1 MSYERDYHSR
11 YYYHKP
17 KPKERKWGFWNF
29 LTILSIV
36 LLFVSYWAYDI
47 YNLNAHEGT
56 TYQNIQYRTS
66 EQILDTTDY
75 IYYDIKGHTYKEKY
89 LDFRGVEYQS
99 IYNYPRTHNP
109 TYNELINF
117 LKTDKTDEM
126 IYDYNKRVCA
136 DFAII
141 LHNNAEA
148 QGINAGVVSIDLI
161 DIPEGHAINV
171 FNTTDRGFVFIDCTG
186 DVTSNSGNHD
196 TYVNLKK
203 GELYTPISLFDKDI
217 EYYDMGIVQNYYI
230 TW

>member
-56 TYQNIQYRTS
+56 TYQNIQYRVS
-66 EQILDTTDY
+66 NEILESTDY
-75 IYYDIKGHTYKEKY
+75 IYYNIMGNEYKIKY
-89 LDFRGVEYQS
+89 LDWVGAKYSS
-99 IYNYPRTHNP
+99 INNYPNTHNP
-109 TYNELINF
+109 TYEELLIF
-117 LKTDKTDEM
+117 LKSDQTDQ
-126 IYDYNKRVCA
+126 IPYDYNSFVCA
-136 DFAII
+136 DFAIL
-141 LHNNAEA
+141 LHNNAESN
-148 QGINAGVVSIDLI
+148 GIKTGVVSIDFNYGG
-161 DIPEGHAINV
+161 DGHALNV
-171 FNTTDRGFVFIDCTG
+171 FNTTDKGMVFIDCTG
-186 DVTSNSGNHD
+186 YEENDYTNHD
-196 TYVNLKK
+196 KIVNIHKN
-203 GELYTPISLFDKDI
+203 ELYTPISLFDKNI